1 MKKIKIAILTALFAI
16 LTAFSFPVSANAAE
30 AGTDTTISIYQAYV
44 LKLDFNQIELTLNK
58 LDYTLSGYDIE
69 FYFTDQNGDRIGY
82 LGASMGG
89 GVTVVINYNGMDIV
103 SGYDIGQQLTAG
115 YNAGIDTQ
123 IFLDGKYQ
131 LFNQGYPQGEEQTI
145 TPNITDIVDIEF
157 ITVRTSLQAYL
168 NNFNRGYTAG
178 YQQGREDGENAGY
191 LAGYEQGREDG
202 ETEGYN
208 NGYEIGYNSGYA
220 TAYGE
225 YEDNLI
231 LNYNEGY
238 NNGYNVGYTAG
249 LETGNPAKQFWQS
262 AILFITALF
271 DKIIDLLN
279 VEIVPGLINFSMFL
293 IVPLAGLIITTIIGL
308 FTRNKQ

>member
-1 MKKIKIAILTALFAI
+1 MKKIKIAILTALFA
-16 LTAFSFPVSANAAE
+16 LCTAFSFPASANAAE

-44 LKLDFNQIELTLNK
+44 LKLDFNQIELTLNR
-58 LDYTLSGYDIE
+58 LDYSVSGYEIR
-69 FYFTDQNGDRIGY
+69 FYFVDNVGDRIGF
-82 LGASMGG
+82 LATTTGG
-89 GVTVVINYNGMDIV
+89 GVEVAINYNGITVV
-103 SGYDIGQQLTAG
+103 SGYSIGEQLTAG

-131 LFNQGYPQGEEQTI
+131 LFTDGSPAGEEQLL
-145 TPNITDIVDIEF
+145 TPGIIDYVNVEF
-157 ITVRTSLQAYL
+157 ITIRTSLQAYL
-168 NNFNRGYTAG
+168 NNFNRGYNAG

-202 ETEGYN
+202 ETAGYN

-225 YEDNLI
+225 YEDNLV

-262 AILFITALF
+262 AILFITKLF

-279 VEIVPGLINFSMFL
+279 VEIVPGLINLSMFL